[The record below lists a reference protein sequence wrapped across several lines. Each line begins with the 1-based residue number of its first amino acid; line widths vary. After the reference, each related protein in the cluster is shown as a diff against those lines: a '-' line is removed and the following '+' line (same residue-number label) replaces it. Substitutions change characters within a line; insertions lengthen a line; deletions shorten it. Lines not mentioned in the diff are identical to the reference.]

1 MNPLTSHKCARRVLM
16 ALAAV
21 SGIFLAVGCGSSN
34 NNPPINPVGFNNAS
48 LTGTYVFS
56 STGVDVN
63 GATLSIAGAL
73 TSNGTGG
80 ITGGTMD
87 VVDLEGPVSVAQA
100 ISSGTYSIGA
110 DGRGQIKINSS
121 DSNIGSINVDV
132 VLSSTSHGLLTEFD
146 LNGSGSGTIDLQ
158 TPLTGIS
165 QLAGP
170 YAYTMAGTDGEDDP
184 FATAGAFT
192 FDSGGAITNGSGIE
206 DFNVSGIPYPAET
219 VTGGIVLGT
228 GTGPAVAT
236 LTTSAFNTLT
246 FDVYPIDATH
256 FKFIETDAVEFLAGD
271 VYSQTGATIPT
282 GNMVFTMGGADNNG
296 PVANGGLFN
305 SDGAGNFNNGL
316 EDINDGGN
324 VSVGQLP
331 FTGTSGSLGSA
342 PIGGRV
348 LVGLGGFDPATQI
361 VIYPFSGSAGN
372 GLLMLEMDDNG
383 VMVGAALAQTA
394 TAFSAAN
401 YGLNLTG
408 ENSDGETGGEVD
420 DIGQFNATATASPA
434 TNMTGVLDENDQGA
448 ALISTTLSGTYTPDS
463 PATGRGSIVVTTP
476 GTLIG
481 GLSLEYYVVDSA
493 TTVFIDLDSG
503 DNGFPQVGLGS
514 FELQTAPSGGGVK
527 AMAKSGGVVI
537 VHPTVRTHGKLHK
550 KK

>member
-1 MNPLTSHKCARRVLM
+1 MNPLTSHKCAQRVLM

-87 VVDLEGPVSVAQA
+87 VIDLEGPVSVAQA

-170 YAYTMAGTDGEDDP
+170 YAYTMAGTDGDDDP

-192 FDSGGAITNGSGIE
+192 FDSGGVISNGSGIE
-206 DFNVSGIPYPAET
+206 DFNVSGIPYPAEA

-236 LTTSAFNTLT
+236 LTTTAFNTLT
-246 FDVYPIDATH
+246 FDVYPIDTTH
-256 FKFIETDAVEFLAGD
+256 FKIIETDSVEFLAGD
-271 VYSQTGATIPT
+271 VYTQTGATIPT

-331 FTGTSGSLGSA
+331 FTG
-342 PIGGRV
+342 
-348 LVGLGGFDPATQI
+348 
-361 VIYPFSGSAGN
+361 
-372 GLLMLEMDDNG
+372 
-383 VMVGAALAQTA
+383 
-394 TAFSAAN
+394 
-401 YGLNLTG
+401 
-408 ENSDGETGGEVD
+408 
-420 DIGQFNATATASPA
+420 
-434 TNMTGVLDENDQGA
+434 
-448 ALISTTLSGTYTPDS
+448 
-463 PATGRGSIVVTTP
+463 
-476 GTLIG
+476 
-481 GLSLEYYVVDSA
+481 
-493 TTVFIDLDSG
+493 
-503 DNGFPQVGLGS
+503 
-514 FELQTAPSGGGVK
+514 
-527 AMAKSGGVVI
+527 
-537 VHPTVRTHGKLHK
+537 
-550 KK
+550 